1 MAKQAENLYEKLEG
15 WEDFPPAWKPAPGE
29 ILVGTVEAY
38 DTWEGKYGPVKVVVL
53 RDDAEGNL
61 VSVYLGATVLYEE
74 FRKLRPRPGETVG
87 IRYLG
92 KDEDRGYHKYKVMV
106 ERETDVEA
114 FFGMTRTATPRDDD
128 DVPL

>member
-1 MAKQAENLYEKLEG
+1 MAHALYDRLER
-15 WEDFPPAWKPAPGE
+15 WDDFPPAWKPVPGE
-29 ILVGTVEAY
+29 ILVGTVEGY
-38 DTWEGKYGPVKVVVL
+38 DTWEGKYGPVKVVIL
-53 RDDAEGNL
+53 RDEAGGAL
-61 VSVYLGATVLYEE
+61 VSVYLSSMVLLQE

-106 ERETDVEA
+106 DRDTNVEA
-114 FFGMTRTATPRDDD
+114 FFAADGAAPGPDD